1 MKSFAFVLSALVLAG
16 GTTATTMPHFKQE
29 RYKVDPSG
37 LMVCEGGYE
46 LFCSVTFQQLSIP
59 RACFKAGFKVADA
72 FDRRIDPLNG
82 YISENKTNF
91 VVKTD
96 DTEEFTLTPPGY
108 APIKV
113 ALYNPNRPVQIQT
126 YDEVNAITEYKQSHQ
141 GKEPPEGCLAVA
153 IYTQKKGYSLGSQ
166 TTDAFTHCPGTDK
179 PIDLEVYKELSLVH
193 DLKDSKVSHGE
204 AGLNPRSSSKK
215 AVDPPSS
222 LRVLDVGYNLYCDPK
237 TKDMTTPRVCIKTG
251 VDMSD
256 AIDQTQSDWLEG
268 FTNHDSTSIYG
279 EGGNGKGGG
288 VDAEGGR
295 VHDLL
300 GTRCDPYVNKLLT
313 GQDFD
318 YHCHS
323 NLTRAVREFGLDE
336 SVVHDVLNV
345 FQCTGLNSE
354 GKYFM
359 KTCPAVKGDYL
370 GFFAETD
377 LLCALS
383 TCPGGDL
390 SVAMW
395 GEGSAGA
402 GDNERQDPTLKCC
415 RPLGVEVYDLVD
427 KRNVLGDW
435 SEPEPY
441 GRLYKGQHGARAQH
455 WAS

>member
-268 FTNHDSTSIYG
+268 FTNHDSTSKHMTLTNVWSEEIH
-279 EGGNGKGGG
+279 
-288 VDAEGGR
+288 A
-295 VHDLL
+295 
-300 GTRCDPYVNKLLT
+300 DPPLQHLLT
-313 GQDFD
+313 TGF
-318 YHCHS
+318 
-323 NLTRAVREFGLDE
+323 
-336 SVVHDVLNV
+336 VVVLNATTIHFFLQSKQNPGTV
-345 FQCTGLNSE
+345 FLRSAGIQSCVNVGFTDPRVPSMGEAIPYCPGQEPLDWTGL
-354 GKYFM
+354 F
-359 KTCPAVKGDYL
+359 
-370 GFFAETD
+370 
-377 LLCALS
+377 
-383 TCPGGDL
+383 
-390 SVAMW
+390 
-395 GEGSAGA
+395 
-402 GDNERQDPTLKCC
+402 
-415 RPLGVEVYDLVD
+415 
-427 KRNVLGDW
+427 
-435 SEPEPY
+435 
-441 GRLYKGQHGARAQH
+441 
-455 WAS
+455 